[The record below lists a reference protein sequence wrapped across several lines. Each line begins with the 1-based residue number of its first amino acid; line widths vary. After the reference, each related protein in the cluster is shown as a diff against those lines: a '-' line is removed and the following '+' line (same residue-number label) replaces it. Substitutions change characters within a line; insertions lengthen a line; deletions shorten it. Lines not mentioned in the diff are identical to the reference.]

1 MNARLTILTLFFTLT
16 NSFQLLVS
24 QELNCTVSVNSDQVE
39 GSEKRVF
46 EVMEKAIFEFMNS
59 RKWTEDKFKPEE
71 RIECNFTFNVT
82 ERVSSTKF
90 KGTLNVQSRR
100 PIYGTSYYS
109 TLLNRVDKDMEWE
122 FVEFDPLDFSENT
135 YISNLTSVLAYY
147 AYYIIGLDYDS
158 FSLHGGTAYFKKA
171 QQIANNAQSASE
183 PGWKS
188 FGDFSNR
195 YWVVENT
202 LNNVF
207 EPIRKLYYEYHRI
220 GFDNMQK
227 DLVKSRE
234 HIANSLNLLTD
245 VYNQKPGS
253 YQLQLFFYS
262 KSDEIVNL
270 FKEATPTEKNNV
282 VNLLNRIDPG
292 NTKKYAKIL
301 EK

>member
-1 MNARLTILTLFFTLT
+1 MNIRLYFTILIITLSGFIQ
-16 NSFQLLVS
+16 NINS
-24 QELNCTVSVNSDQVE
+24 QELNCTVSVNADQVE

-82 ERVSSTKF
+82 ERISSTKF

-100 PIYGTSYYS
+100 PVYGTSYYS

-135 YISNLTSVLAYY
+135 HISNLTSVLGYY

-158 FSLHGGTAYFKKA
+158 FSFHGGTTFFKKA

-195 YWVVENT
+195 YWVIENT